1 MPLLFIAIFN
11 SILGLSILFPILAP
25 LGRELGLT
33 ELQVGVLSTAY
44 AIMQFL
50 TSARWGRRSERMGR
64 KTVLL
69 IGVLGF
75 SVTFA
80 LFGAVAHLGL
90 ARIIPAAWIF
100 PLLVAS
106 RVLGGTF
113 SSATFPSAQ
122 AYVADITGRAD
133 RTAGMA
139 VMGAAFGL
147 GVVLGPALG
156 AALGSVSLLLP
167 VYFSAGVGLLNAL
180 FVWLRLPEPERR
192 VPLGSGADVP
202 LWSMAGRVWV
212 LLAIA
217 LAANVAAV
225 AMEQTVAFYFQDR
238 LGLTAKETA
247 RTVGLALVIYGLVA
261 VFSQGF
267 VVRRFRLPAFVLLR
281 GGLPIAFAGL
291 FMLVFA
297 QGFGMLTAALAIQ
310 GLGHGLTLPG
320 VTAGLSLAVGE
331 DEQGTVAGL
340 GSSAQAFGRMLGPI
354 VGTGL
359 YQVRPELPYI
369 FGSGV
374 LLLAILF
381 LFSSGEL
388 RRMAAR
394 EPIRET
400 QTG

>member
-1 MPLLFIAIFN
+1 MALLFIALFN

-25 LGRELGLT
+25 LGRELGLS
-33 ELQVGVLSTAY
+33 ELEVGSLSTAY
-44 AIMQFL
+44 ALMQFL
-50 TSARWGRRSERMGR
+50 TSARWGRLSERMGR
-64 KTVLL
+64 KPVLL

-75 SVTFA
+75 SVTFG
-80 LFGAVAHLGL
+80 LFGLVAHLGL
-90 ARIIPAAWIF
+90 GGHMPAAWVF

-106 RVLGGTF
+106 RVLGGSF

-147 GVVLGPALG
+147 GVVLGPGLG
-156 AALGSVSLLLP
+156 AALGSINLLLP
-167 VYFSAGVGLLNAL
+167 VFFSAGVGLLNAL

-192 VPLGSGADVP
+192 VPLSADYVP
-202 LWSMAGRVWV
+202 RVWTMAGKVWV

-247 RTVGLALVIYGLVA
+247 RTVGMALVVYGLVA

-281 GGLPIAFAGL
+281 GGLPIALAGL
-291 FMLVFA
+291 LMLVFA
-297 QGFGMLTAALAIQ
+297 QGFGFLTAALAIQ

-320 VTAGLSLAVGE
+320 VTAGLSLAVSD

-340 GSSAQAFGRMLGPI
+340 GSSVQAFGRMVGPL

-359 YQVRPELPYI
+359 YQIRPELPYV
-369 FGSGV
+369 FGSAV
-374 LLLAILF
+374 LLLAIVF
-381 LFSSGEL
+381 LLGSGEL

-394 EPIRET
+394 EPRAR
-400 QTG
+400 

>member
-1 MPLLFIAIFN
+1 MALLFIALFN

-33 ELQVGVLSTAY
+33 ELEVGTLSTAY
-44 AIMQFL
+44 ALMQFL

-64 KTVLL
+64 KAVLL

-75 SVTFA
+75 SVTFG

-90 ARIIPAAWIF
+90 AGVIPAAWVF

-106 RVLGGTF
+106 RLLGGTL

-133 RTAGMA
+133 RTSGMA

-147 GVVLGPALG
+147 GVVLGPGLG
-156 AALGSVSLLLP
+156 AALGSISLLLP

-192 VPLGSGADVP
+192 APLGHQDEPRMWA
-202 LWSMAGRVWV
+202 MAGKVWV
-212 LLAIA
+212 LLAIG

-238 LGLTAKETA
+238 LQLTGRETA
-247 RTVGLALVIYGLVA
+247 RTVGLALVAYGLVA

-267 VVRRFRLPAFVLLR
+267 IVRRFRLPAFVLLR
-281 GGLPIAFAGL
+281 SGLPIAFVGL
-291 FMLVFA
+291 LMLVFA
-297 QGFGMLTAALAIQ
+297 QGFGWLTAALAIQ

-320 VTAGLSLAVGE
+320 VTAGLSLAVTD

-340 GSSAQAFGRMLGPI
+340 GSSAQAFGRMVGP
-354 VGTGL
+354 VAGTGL
-359 YQVRPELPYI
+359 YQIRPELPYL
-369 FGSGV
+369 FGSTV
-374 LLLAILF
+374 LLLAIAF
-381 LFSSGEL
+381 LFASGEL

-394 EPIRET
+394 ET
-400 QTG
+400 QPTSS

>member
-1 MPLLFIAIFN
+1 MALLFIALFN

-33 ELQVGVLSTAY
+33 ELQVGSLSAAY
-44 AIMQFL
+44 ALMQFL
-50 TSARWGRRSERMGR
+50 TSTRWGRRSERVGR
-64 KTVLL
+64 RPVLL
-69 IGVLGF
+69 TGILGF

-80 LFGAVAHLGL
+80 LFGAIAHLGL
-90 ARIIPAAWIF
+90 AERLSTPWVYV
-100 PLLVAS
+100 LLLAS
-106 RVLGGTF
+106 RFLGGAF

-122 AYVADITGRAD
+122 AYVADITGRRD

-147 GVVLGPALG
+147 GVILGPGIG

-180 FVWLRLPEPERR
+180 FVWIRLPEPERR
-192 VPLGSGADVP
+192 VPLSDRVTPP
-202 LWSMAGRVWV
+202 LRKMAGKVWV
-212 LLAIA
+212 LLAVA
-217 LAANVAAV
+217 LAANLASV

-238 LGLTAKETA
+238 LDLTAKETA

-261 VFSQGF
+261 VFMQGF
-267 VVRRFRLPAFVLLR
+267 VVRRYRMPAFALLR
-281 GGLPIAFAGL
+281 GGLPFAFLGL
-291 FMLVFA
+291 LMFVFA
-297 QGFGMLTAALAIQ
+297 RDFGWLTAALAIQ
-310 GLGHGLTLPG
+310 GLGQGLTLPG

-331 DEQGTVAGL
+331 DEQGAVAGL

-359 YQVRPELPYI
+359 YEIRPILPYG
-369 FGSGV
+369 FGAAV
-374 LLLAILF
+374 LLLAMIF

-394 EPIRET
+394 DHQAAAE
-400 QTG
+400 